1 MGAILI
7 VDDEESIRALLK
19 ELLKGLLATPDVRDW
34 ADLGITRLLTAS
46 EGTEALALME
56 REEVALA
63 IVDINLPGLDGM
75 QVLARIKER
84 SPQTE
89 VIVLTGYA
97 SLETAIE
104 AVRRGAYDY
113 ITKPFDHARLLK
125 VAARAL
131 ERWRL
136 QKENQRLLQTLEKRV
151 AELRLLYE
159 LTAALNRT
167 FEPQRA
173 LAVVADALGKSI
185 AYDVLSLLLV
195 EPRAELVVVPR
206 HAVSEAFLERVKQ
219 QVLQTARRI
228 IPTLSEAAIA
238 FQVFEPEM
246 PPSQVLV
253 VEEPRA
259 ALTIPLED
267 EASVIG
273 MLHLGRAQAEAFT
286 PDEEAFARLVAQ
298 QVLTVLNRLREVAT
312 AEADKISA
320 MLESMSEGVVMVDE
334 TRQVRVINRAAK
346 EILGLKPEATPEE
359 FLKRCEEL
367 GFCELLQDGHPEP
380 RSLEYQLQT
389 PTPRTLKVNVNRVR
403 SRSGELWGTVFTLHD
418 VTRERELDQMRQ
430 DLLSQISHDLR
441 TPLSLIKNAL
451 SIVLAQKAGALTPEQ
466 GRFLSIAN
474 KNADKLAQLL
484 DTILDLDRIRRGKL
498 ELEIELLDVAGII
511 DAVLE
516 TFRPIAEQKHI
527 TLEKHLA
534 EGLPKVYADAG
545 RLEQILNN
553 LLQNAIKFTAE
564 GGRVWIRAQ
573 PYTDP
578 ADPAAAWVRIDVQDT
593 GIGIPE
599 DARERIFEGYYRGPA
614 AKEQGLGLGLAITK
628 ALVEAHRGR
637 IWVEST
643 VGEGSCFSVLLPAE
657 ARRSRKPLI
666 LIVEDEPDMVETLSF
681 HLQSEGFACD
691 VAYTGMD
698 ALRKASALAPDAILL
713 DIMLP
718 DINGYQVCR
727 RLKSEE
733 RTRHIPILMLTARSQ
748 ASDRF
753 WGLEAGADAYIVK
766 PFEIEEVTAKLRE
779 VLAL

>member
-7 VDDEESIRALLK
+7 VDDEESIRELLK
-19 ELLKGLLATPDVRDW
+19 ELLKGLLATPEVKGW

-46 EGTEALALME
+46 EGAEAVALIE
-56 REEVALA
+56 REELALA

-84 SPQTE
+84 SPETE
-89 VIVLTGYA
+89 VIILTGYA

-125 VAARAL
+125 VVARAL
-131 ERWRL
+131 DRWRL
-136 QKENQRLLQTLEKRV
+136 RKENQRLLQTLEKRV
-151 AELRLLYE
+151 AELHLLYE
-159 LTAALNRT
+159 LTTSLNRVL
-167 FEPQRA
+167 EPRR
-173 LAVVADALGKSI
+173 LLMVVAEGLTQAISF
-185 AYDVLSLLLV
+185 DVLSLLLV
-195 EPRAELVVVPR
+195 GPQAELAVIPR
-206 HAVSEAFLERVKQ
+206 HAVSEVFLDHVKQ
-219 QVLQTARRI
+219 QVLEAARRI
-228 IPTLSEAAIA
+228 FPALSEASVA
-238 FQVFEPEM
+238 FHVLEPETL
-246 PPSQVLV
+246 PTQVLV
-253 VEEPRA
+253 AEEPQA
-259 ALTIPLED
+259 SLAIPLE
-267 EASVIG
+267 EEGAVIG
-273 MLHLGRAQAEAFT
+273 VFHLSRAQAEAFT
-286 PDEEAFARLVAQ
+286 PDEEAFVRIIAQ
-298 QVLTVLNRLREVAT
+298 QVLIALNRLREIAA
-312 AEADKISA
+312 AEQDKINA

-334 TRQVRVINRAAK
+334 MRQVRVINRAAK
-346 EILGLKPEATPEE
+346 EVLGLAGDAPMDA

-367 GFCELLQDGHPEP
+367 GLCDLLQDGHQEQQ
-380 RSLEYQLQT
+380 SLERRLEG
-389 PTPRTLKVNVNRVR
+389 PIPRVLKINVNRVR
-403 SRSGELWGTVFTLHD
+403 SHTGEPWGTVLTFHD
-418 VTRERELDQMRQ
+418 VTRERELEQMRQ

-451 SIVLAQKAGALTPEQ
+451 GIVLAQKAGALTPEQ
-466 GRFLSIAN
+466 LRFLSIAN
-474 KNADKLAQLL
+474 KNADKLAHLL

-498 ELEIELLDVAGII
+498 ELEIELLDVEGAI
-511 DAVLE
+511 DAALA
-516 TFRPIAEQKHI
+516 TFQPIAEQKRI
-527 TLEKHLA
+527 TLQKQLA
-534 EGLPKVYADAG
+534 EELPKVYADAG

-564 GGRVWIRAQ
+564 GGHVWIRAT

-578 ADPAAAWVRIDVQDT
+578 ADPETAWVRIDVQDT
-593 GIGIPE
+593 GIGIPA

-628 ALVEAHRGR
+628 ALIEAHKGR

-643 VGEGSCFSVLLPAE
+643 VGEGSCFSFLLPAE
-657 ARRSRKPLI
+657 VRRVRKPMI

-681 HLQSEGFACD
+681 HLQSEGFACE
-691 VAYTGMD
+691 AAHTGME
-698 ALRKASALAPDAILL
+698 ALRKANELVPDAILL

-753 WGLEAGADAYIVK
+753 WGMEAGAEAYIVK
-766 PFEIEEVTAKLRE
+766 PFEIEEVTTKLRE
-779 VLAL
+779 VLKV